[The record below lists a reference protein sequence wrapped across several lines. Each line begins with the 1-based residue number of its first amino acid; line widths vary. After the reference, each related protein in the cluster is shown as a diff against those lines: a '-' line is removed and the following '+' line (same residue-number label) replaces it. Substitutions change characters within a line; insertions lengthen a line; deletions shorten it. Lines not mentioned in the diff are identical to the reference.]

1 MTTNVSRRTLPQ
13 KMVGIA
19 LWLAVLGVFA
29 PSLLWITEVAVARA
43 QLRDAAVVLLFGV
56 IFLIR
61 DRREPARWVLEFSRR
76 TGFFVSGA
84 CLAAAASSVLHQP
97 FLMMAAMGLLAG
109 GLLLFLF
116 GDEVAG
122 LATGLAFS
130 FSVFTFLAV
139 VSPVAD
145 VPLRVFA
152 GKATMGALD
161 LFGAGAALGFLGD
174 SAKLILMV
182 NGRPFEVA
190 PECNGFGI
198 TSSCL
203 LLACLLAT
211 SRRLRWLDRS
221 LMIVLAPLIGIFS
234 NTLRIIIIVLLAPAV
249 GSSGYHVMHEAV
261 GIVLF
266 LSTLFFIWWLV
277 AGLPER
283 KTAPPQIKSAIS

>member
-1 MTTNVSRRTLPQ
+1 VTTNVSRRTLPQ

-29 PSLLWITEVAVARA
+29 PSLLWITDVAIARA
-43 QLRDAAVVLLFGV
+43 QVRDAAVVLLFGV
-56 IFLIR
+56 VFLMR
-61 DRREPARWVLEFSRR
+61 DRAEPTRWVLEFSRR
-76 TGFFVSGA
+76 TCFFVSGA
-84 CLAAAASSVLHQP
+84 CLAAVASSVLHQP

-116 GDEVAG
+116 GDDVAG
-122 LATGLAFS
+122 LATGLAVS
-130 FSVFTFLAV
+130 FSAFTFLAV
-139 VSPVAD
+139 VSPIAD

-161 LFGAGAALGFLGD
+161 LVGAGAALGFIGD

-198 TSSCL
+198 TSSCI
-203 LLACLLAT
+203 LLAFLLAT
-211 SRRLRWLDRS
+211 SRRLRWLDRI
-221 LMIVLAPLIGIFS
+221 LIIALAPLIGLFS
-234 NTLRIIIIVLLAPAV
+234 NALRIVIIVLLAPAA
-249 GSSGYHVMHEAV
+249 GSSGYHIMHEAV
-261 GIVLF
+261 GIILF
-266 LSTLFFIWWLV
+266 LSTLVLIWWLV

-283 KTAPPQIKSAIS
+283 KTTEPQIKSAIS